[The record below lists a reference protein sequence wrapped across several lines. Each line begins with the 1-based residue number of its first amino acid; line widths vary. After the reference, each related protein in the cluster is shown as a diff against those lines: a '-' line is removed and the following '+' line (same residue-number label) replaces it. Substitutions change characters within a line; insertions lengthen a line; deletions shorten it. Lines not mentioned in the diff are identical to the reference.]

1 MERAPRA
8 DGATLVRVLIDS
20 NVLVDYLRGVP
31 QARGTLAQHPNAAI
45 SLLNWIEVMVG
56 VREPAHV
63 APTRA
68 FLARFEVIAP
78 DAKIAELA
86 VQLRQLRPR
95 LRLPDA
101 LVWATARA
109 RGLTLLTRDAGDF
122 PAGEDDVIAPYMLD
136 RVHEPAAEYRP

>member
-1 MERAPRA
+1 M
-8 DGATLVRVLIDS
+8 RVLFDS
-20 NVLVDYLRGVP
+20 NILIDYLRGIP
-31 QARGTLAQHPNAAI
+31 QAQGTLARHPNAAI

-63 APTRA
+63 APTRS

-78 DAKIAELA
+78 DARIAEMA
-86 VQLRQLRPR
+86 VQMRQLRPR

-109 RGLTLLTRDAGDF
+109 RGLTLMTRDAGDF
-122 PAGEDDVIAPYMLD
+122 PADEDDVVAPYTLD
-136 RVHEPAAEYRP
+136 RLHEPAAEYRA